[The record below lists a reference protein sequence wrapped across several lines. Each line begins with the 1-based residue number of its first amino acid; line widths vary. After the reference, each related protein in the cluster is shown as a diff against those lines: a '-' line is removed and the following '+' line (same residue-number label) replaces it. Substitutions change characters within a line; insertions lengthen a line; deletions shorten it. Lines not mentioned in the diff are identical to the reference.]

1 VCASLVGFDRIARC
15 HREVV
20 GKFVGGEPAH
30 FACLVR
36 LAVSRRA
43 LQDASQVRRGDPV
56 LAFVREQVIGDA
68 QQAVDGNFQAHLFE
82 GLANCAG
89 LEGFEELYLAAD
101 DAPTP
106 RFRGK
111 FSQRQQ
117 NPAAFV
123 NEQDTGPYSWGGE
136 LAFTEVAAAIIALDS
151 TPTWIPWEA
160 GC

>member
-1 VCASLVGFDRIARC
+1 M
-15 HREVV
+15 
-20 GKFVGGEPAH
+20 
-30 FACLVR
+30 
-36 LAVSRRA
+36 
-43 LQDASQVRRGDPV
+43 

-123 NEQDTGPYSWGGE
+123 NEQDTGPYSWGGSWR
-136 LAFTEVAAAIIALDS
+136 LRKWLRRSSLSIRHPLGFRGKRGADQL
-151 TPTWIPWEA
+151 
-160 GC
+160 GQ